1 MFSKSWLIVISWF
14 SFVSVKE
21 ILLKARAPY
30 FIYQLNLYSPCQ
42 SITVSFE
49 FVQLT
54 NNNGDIYTDNNKAIK
69 WSVRSF
75 GRSRSSTFSTVALAS
90 ALSGTFSAVSGTLSA
105 VSGTLSA
112 MWPRSSTFT
121 ELVNFL
127 HDSAISFPLT
137 TTTGVSHLKKAI
149 DQILSENIIICFN
162 NKFQIW
168 SKFCRQITIS

>member
-1 MFSKSWLIVISWF
+1 MLSNSWFIIIFWF
-14 SFVSVKE
+14 SFCSVKE
-21 ILLKARAPY
+21 ILLKAKAPY
-30 FIYQLNLYSPCQ
+30 FIYQLDLYSPCQ

-105 VSGTLSA
+105 
-112 MWPRSSTFT
+112 MWPRSSTLT

-137 TTTGVSHLKKAI
+137 TTTGVSHLKNAI
-149 DQILSENIIICFN
+149 DQILSESIIICFN

-168 SKFCRQITIS
+168 SKYCRQITIS